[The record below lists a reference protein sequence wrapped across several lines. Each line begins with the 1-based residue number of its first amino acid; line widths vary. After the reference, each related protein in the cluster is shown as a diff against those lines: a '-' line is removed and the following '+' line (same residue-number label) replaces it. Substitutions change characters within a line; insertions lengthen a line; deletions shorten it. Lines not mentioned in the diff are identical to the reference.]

1 MNDLNEPNKSLLSS
15 LEKRGLLEMTK
26 AYFRTNL
33 IETLK
38 KDEFYNTA
46 PSGFNNIK
54 NINIESI
61 KDENAINILRLQYS
75 LINDFLI
82 RTKMTYTQNI
92 FSNEIKSLLENNIP
106 FTDSEIIRNLNFNK
120 KQISNM
126 RLNSNLNSTP
136 IDLIKNTYLYHL
148 INLHSNINKID
159 EEAQTLFPNINPKEI
174 TKEIDLEKEM
184 KKIDEKYN
192 KMLDIEKVLP
202 FNKSNEKKFLELKEE
217 CENKYKENLKN
228 EIERFKTIELSNMR
242 LEENKKYIEK
252 IEKIREEYENIYEKK
267 YEEIKNMKKILDEKE
282 KMLEKEQDKRYLE
295 NNEKILSQF
304 QKIKESNDQRE
315 SQYINEINRLT
326 NEKNILEQTIEDLKE
341 KFDTELNIQIN
352 KIKNNFNEQL
362 ITEKNLLKEE
372 SEREKKILINN
383 YTNKN
388 SSDNSQNILPY
399 TLTEKNVKRKD
410 SLEEKGSNIYLKNS
424 GLNKKLM
431 EDFHNRRK
439 RLEEIDLE
447 QERLNN
453 KMKYE
458 FKEIMDDHVPL
469 VVLNQ
474 EEIDQ
479 IKNNNENINNINN
492 IITSEKNQS
501 KQKKSINENWNNINL
516 NLNNKEIKSPY
527 RNNKS
532 NQSPIDYNKN
542 KFQNNNS
549 ILNNNKNLGININNS
564 IGNNNMGIPSA
575 NIFNNN
581 INNTT
586 KKSSGVIEEN
596 IDYENISSSQKSK
609 EQSNKR
615 SGNFNPN
622 NAINNINNNNLSN
635 NFGSNKKSIF
645 PPINNNVSYSI
656 KEEINISPN
665 KSKSRMGSSAK
676 KSFENNNFNN
686 LNNINNKSSMKKNYD
701 NLDNK
706 EEEDDYGE
714 GDFENNISSF
724 NQASDKKQIKFSKI
738 KNQNEKSISALE
750 KIEKNNIDFNNININ
765 NNINNNEV
773 EESYNDFD
781 NTKGLIN
788 KGVNLEGSSGFNNNM
803 SKFNNNININ
813 NDKKN
818 DESEIKEDI
827 EYDDYN

>member
-1 MNDLNEPNKSLLSS
+1 MSDLSEANKTLLSS

-38 KDEFYNTA
+38 KDDFYKTA
-46 PSGFNNIK
+46 PSGFNNI
-54 NINIESI
+54 NIESI
-61 KDENAINILRLQYS
+61 KDQKSINILRLQYS

-92 FSNEIKSLLENNIP
+92 FSNEIKSLLENNTP
-106 FTDSEIIRNLNFNK
+106 FTDTEIIRNLHLNT

-126 RLNSNLNSTP
+126 RLNSNLNSTTS
-136 IDLIKNTYLYHL
+136 DLIKNTYLYHL
-148 INLHSNINKID
+148 INLHSNLNKID
-159 EEAQTLFPNINPKEI
+159 GECQTLFPDDKLKNSK
-174 TKEIDLEKEM
+174 KEIDLEKEL

-202 FNKSNEKKFLELKEE
+202 FNKSNEQKFLEYKEE
-217 CENKYKENLKN
+217 CDNKYKEDLKN
-228 EIERFKTIELSNMR
+228 EMERFKNIELNNMR
-242 LEENKKYIEK
+242 MEENKKYLEK
-252 IEKIREEYENIYEKK
+252 IEKIRQEYETIYEKK

-282 KMLEKEQDKRYLE
+282 IMLEKDLDKKTIE
-295 NNEKILSQF
+295 NNELILSQLK
-304 QKIKESNDQRE
+304 KIRDDNDSRVT
-315 SQYINEINRLT
+315 QYINEINKLR
-326 NEKNILEQTIEDLKE
+326 NEKNILEQNLEDLKE
-341 KFDTELNIQIN
+341 KFDTELQTQIN
-352 KIKNNFNEQL
+352 RIKNNYTEQL
-362 ITEKNLLKEE
+362 NTEKNILKEE

-383 YTNKN
+383 YTNKSLKEN
-388 SSDNSQNILPY
+388 NQNIIINPL
-399 TLTEKNVKRKD
+399 LEKTGKRKD
-410 SLEEKGSNIYLKNS
+410 SIEDKNSNIYLKNS
-424 GLNKKLM
+424 NFNKKLA

-439 RLEEIDLE
+439 RLEEIDEE

-458 FKEIMDDHVPL
+458 FRDMINESTSP
-469 VVLNQ
+469 VVYLNQ

-479 IKNNNENINNINN
+479 IKNNNEYMNN
-492 IITSEKNQS
+492 IIQNEKKES
-501 KQKKSINENWNNINL
+501 KSNKKSLIDNWNT

-527 RNNKS
+527 RNSKANN
-532 NQSPIDYNKN
+532 NQTSSEHNKN
-542 KFQNNNS
+542 KFQTNNS
-549 ILNNNKNLGININNS
+549 ILNNSKNIGINNS
-564 IGNNNMGIPSA
+564 IGMSNMGIPSA

-581 INNTT
+581 NINNTT
-586 KKSSGVIEEN
+586 KKSSGIIEEN

-622 NAINNINNNNLSN
+622 NIVINNNNISN
-635 NFGSNKKSIF
+635 SNKKSIF
-645 PPINNNVSYSI
+645 PPINNNINYSI

-665 KSKSRMGSSAK
+665 KSRSKMGSSGK
-676 KSFENNNFNN
+676 KNFDNNNFNKSSRKN
-686 LNNINNKSSMKKNYD
+686 NNI
-701 NLDNK
+701 DNK
-706 EEEDDYGE
+706 DDEEDDYGE

-724 NQASDKKQIKFSKI
+724 NQTSDKKQIKFGKI
-738 KNQNEKSISALE
+738 KNQNDKFEKS
-750 KIEKNNIDFNNININ
+750 NIDNN
-765 NNINNNEV
+765 V

-788 KGVNLEGSSGFNNNM
+788 KGINLEGSSGFNNNL

-813 NDKKN
+813 KNNN

>member
-1 MNDLNEPNKSLLSS
+1 MSDLNEANKTLLSS

-38 KDEFYNTA
+38 KDDFYKTA
-46 PSGFNNIK
+46 PSGFNNI
-54 NINIESI
+54 NIQSI
-61 KDENAINILRLQYS
+61 KDQKSINILRLQYS

-106 FTDSEIIRNLNFNK
+106 FTDTEIIRNLHLNT

-126 RLNSNLNSTP
+126 RLNSNLNSTT

-148 INLHSNINKID
+148 INLHSNMNKID
-159 EEAQTLFPNINPKEI
+159 SETQTLFPDDKQKGAK
-174 TKEIDLEKEM
+174 KEIDLEKEL

-202 FNKSNEKKFLELKEE
+202 FNKSNEKKFLEYKEE
-217 CENKYKENLKN
+217 CDNKYKEDLKN
-228 EIERFKTIELSNMR
+228 EIERFKNIELSNMR
-242 LEENKKYIEK
+242 MEENKKYIEK
-252 IEKIREEYENIYEKK
+252 IEQIRQEYEIVYEKK

-282 KMLEKEQDKRYLE
+282 KMIEKEQDKKSIE
-295 NNEKILSQF
+295 NNELILSQLK
-304 QKIKESNDQRE
+304 KIREDNDLKV
-315 SQYINEINRLT
+315 SQYINDINKLT
-326 NEKNILEQTIEDLKE
+326 NEKMILEQTIQDLKE
-341 KFDTELNIQIN
+341 KFDTELQTQIS
-352 KIKNNFNEQL
+352 KIKNNYLEQL
-362 ITEKNLLKEE
+362 TTERNILKEE

-383 YTNKN
+383 YTNKSPYESGN
-388 SSDNSQNILPY
+388 NQNIIFNPILD
-399 TLTEKNVKRKD
+399 KNSKRKD
-410 SLEEKGSNIYLKNS
+410 SIEEKNNNIYLKNS
-424 GLNKKLM
+424 NFNKKLA

-439 RLEEIDLE
+439 RLEEIDEE

-458 FKEIMDDHVPL
+458 FKDMINDPSTPIVY
-469 VVLNQ
+469 LNQ

-479 IKNNNENINNINN
+479 IKNNNDYINN
-492 IITSEKNQS
+492 IIITDKKESKTNKKN
-501 KQKKSINENWNNINL
+501 NMDNWNNNI
-516 NLNNKEIKSPY
+516 NNKEIKSPY

-532 NQSPIDYNKN
+532 NMNQNSMN

-549 ILNNNKNLGININNS
+549 ILSNSKNIGINNS
-564 IGNNNMGIPSA
+564 IGMSNMGIPSA

-586 KKSSGVIEEN
+586 KKSSGIIEEN
-596 IDYENISSSQKSK
+596 IENENISSSQKSK

-622 NAINNINNNNLSN
+622 NININNNNANS
-635 NFGSNKKSIF
+635 SNKKSIF
-645 PPINNNVSYSI
+645 PPINNNMSYSI

-665 KSKSRMGSSAK
+665 KSRSKMGSSDK
-676 KSFENNNFNN
+676 KNFDNNNFSNF
-686 LNNINNKSSMKKNYD
+686 NKSSRKN
-701 NLDNK
+701 NNMDNK
-706 EEEDDYGE
+706 DDEEDDYGD

-724 NQASDKKQIKFSKI
+724 NQTSDKKQIKFGKI
-738 KNQNEKSISALE
+738 KNQNDKVEKSNLD
-750 KIEKNNIDFNNININ
+750 NN
-765 NNINNNEV
+765 V

-788 KGVNLEGSSGFNNNM
+788 KGINLEGSSGFNNNL

-813 NDKKN
+813 KNNNN

-827 EYDDYN
+827 EYDEF

>member
-1 MNDLNEPNKSLLSS
+1 MSDLNEANKTLLSS

-38 KDEFYNTA
+38 KDDFYKTA
-46 PSGFNNIK
+46 PSGFNNI
-54 NINIESI
+54 NIESI
-61 KDENAINILRLQYS
+61 KDQKSINILRLQYS

-92 FSNEIKSLLENNIP
+92 FSNEIKSLLENNTP
-106 FTDSEIIRNLNFNK
+106 FTDTEIIRNLHLNT

-126 RLNSNLNSTP
+126 RLNSNLNSTTS
-136 IDLIKNTYLYHL
+136 DLIKNTYLYHL
-148 INLHSNINKID
+148 INLHSNLNKID
-159 EEAQTLFPNINPKEI
+159 GECQTLFPDDKLKNLK
-174 TKEIDLEKEM
+174 KEIDLEKEL

-202 FNKSNEKKFLELKEE
+202 FNKSNEQKFLEYKEE
-217 CENKYKENLKN
+217 CDNKYKEDLKN
-228 EIERFKTIELSNMR
+228 EMERFKNIELNNMR
-242 LEENKKYIEK
+242 MEENKKYLEK
-252 IEKIREEYENIYEKK
+252 IEKIRQEYETIYEKK

-282 KMLEKEQDKRYLE
+282 IMLEKDLDKKTIE
-295 NNEKILSQF
+295 NNELILSQLK
-304 QKIKESNDQRE
+304 KIREDNDSRVT
-315 SQYINEINRLT
+315 QYINEINKLR
-326 NEKNILEQTIEDLKE
+326 NEKNILEQNLEDLKE
-341 KFDTELNIQIN
+341 KFDTELQTQIN
-352 KIKNNFNEQL
+352 RIKNNYTEQL
-362 ITEKNLLKEE
+362 NTEKNILKEE

-383 YTNKN
+383 YTNKSLKEN
-388 SSDNSQNILPY
+388 NQNIIINPL
-399 TLTEKNVKRKD
+399 LEKTGKRKD
-410 SLEEKGSNIYLKNS
+410 SIEDKNSNIYLKNS
-424 GLNKKLM
+424 NFNKKLA

-439 RLEEIDLE
+439 RLEEIDEE

-458 FKEIMDDHVPL
+458 FRDMINESTSP
-469 VVLNQ
+469 VVYLNQ

-479 IKNNNENINNINN
+479 IKNNNEYMNN
-492 IITSEKNQS
+492 IIQNEKKES
-501 KQKKSINENWNNINL
+501 KSNKKSLIDNWNT

-527 RNNKS
+527 RNNKANN
-532 NQSPIDYNKN
+532 NQTSSEYNKN
-542 KFQNNNS
+542 KFQTNNS
-549 ILNNNKNLGININNS
+549 ILNNSKNIGINNS
-564 IGNNNMGIPSA
+564 IGMSNMGIPSA

-581 INNTT
+581 NINNTT
-586 KKSSGVIEEN
+586 KKSSGIIEEN

-622 NAINNINNNNLSN
+622 NIVINNNNISN
-635 NFGSNKKSIF
+635 SNKKSIF
-645 PPINNNVSYSI
+645 PPINNNINYSI

-665 KSKSRMGSSAK
+665 KSRSKMGSSGK
-676 KSFENNNFNN
+676 KNFDNNNFNKSSRKN
-686 LNNINNKSSMKKNYD
+686 NNI
-701 NLDNK
+701 DNK
-706 EEEDDYGE
+706 DDEEDDYGE

-724 NQASDKKQIKFSKI
+724 NQTSDKKQIKFGKI
-738 KNQNEKSISALE
+738 KNQNDKFEKS
-750 KIEKNNIDFNNININ
+750 NIDNN
-765 NNINNNEV
+765 V

-788 KGVNLEGSSGFNNNM
+788 KGINLEGSSGFNNNL

-813 NDKKN
+813 NNKNNN